1 MGEKEN
7 TKTARPQPKSR
18 PISVQGDQ
26 DYIDLMNMLAIRNKS
41 TVAKLVRKAL
51 DDIYGAELEDLRE
64 RLS

>member
-1 MGEKEN
+1 MTVKESS
-7 TKTARPQPKSR
+7 KTARRQPKSR

-26 DYIDLMNMLAIRNKS
+26 EFVDLMNMLAIRKTT
-41 TVAKLVRKAL
+41 TVAKMVRKAL